1 MMPLLSTRKP
11 CVRSIICRS
20 AMRWTPGVVG
30 TGELPAR
37 VTVWVGVASVSVTVT
52 LAETGPCIVGV
63 YTTVKVQLAPGS
75 RVRPEQRF
83 DEMAKWRA
91 GALVSTMDV
100 RAGWVPPAVMVTV
113 FGWLDCPNAMAPK
126 SRAVG
131 VIDIGPAG
139 GVVIGGDAADGTLV
153 SAAVFLAAT
162 HHA

>member
-63 YTTVKVQLAPGS
+63 YTAVKVQLAPGS
-75 RVRPEQRF
+75 RVRPEPRVDGQAQLPAF
-83 DEMAKWRA
+83 AP
-91 GALVSTMDV
+91 V
-100 RAGWVPPAVMVTV
+100 RA
-113 FGWLDCPNAMAPK
+113 
-126 SRAVG
+126 
-131 VIDIGPAG
+131 
-139 GVVIGGDAADGTLV
+139 
-153 SAAVFLAAT
+153 T
-162 HHA
+162 HV

>member
-20 AMRWTPGVVG
+20 AMRWRPGVVG

-83 DEMAKWRA
+83 DEMAKLPA
-91 GALVSTMDV
+91 CAPVSTIDV
-100 RAGWVPPAVMVTV
+100 TASWVPPAAMVTV
-113 FGWLDCPNAMAPK
+113 FGWLYCPNALEPK
-126 SRAVG
+126 SRAVA

-139 GVVIGGDAADGTLV
+139 RVEQRGH
-153 SAAVFLAAT
+153 AAVGPPITAPR
-162 HHA
+162 